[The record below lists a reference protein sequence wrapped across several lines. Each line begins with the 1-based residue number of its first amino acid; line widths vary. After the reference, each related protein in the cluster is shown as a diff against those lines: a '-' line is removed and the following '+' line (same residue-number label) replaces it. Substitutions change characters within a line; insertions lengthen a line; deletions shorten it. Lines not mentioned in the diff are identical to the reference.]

1 PMPPIA
7 HETTDDT
14 GIPNERGTIAYAR
27 LAPGTAGSEFFF
39 NVSDNTRLD
48 AGPAEP
54 PLDGLGYATFGRVV
68 RGLDVLDAIQN
79 LPADAETEIE
89 MLQGQILGNQVTI
102 TNMTLV
108 EE

>member
-1 PMPPIA
+1 
-7 HETTDDT
+7 
-14 GIPNERGTIAYAR
+14 
-27 LAPGTAGSEFFF
+27 LTATKIDPDWKHSEFFF
-39 NVSDNTRLD
+39 NVSDNPRLD
-48 AGPAEP
+48 TGPAEP
-54 PLDGLGYATFGRVV
+54 PRDGLGYATFGRVV

>member
-1 PMPPIA
+1 
-7 HETTDDT
+7 
-14 GIPNERGTIAYAR
+14 
-27 LAPGTAGSEFFF
+27 
-39 NVSDNTRLD
+39 
-48 AGPAEP
+48 
-54 PLDGLGYATFGRVV
+54 V